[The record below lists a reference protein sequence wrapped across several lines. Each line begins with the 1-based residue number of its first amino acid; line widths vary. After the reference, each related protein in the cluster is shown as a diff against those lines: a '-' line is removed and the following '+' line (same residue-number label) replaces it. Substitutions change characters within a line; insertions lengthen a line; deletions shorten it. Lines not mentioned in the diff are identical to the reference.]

1 MRSLLNP
8 LSVILFGSLLVSN
21 CAEMTPAQRQ
31 QLGGLATGA
40 GLGALVGGL
49 TGRDTKS
56 ALIGAAVG
64 AAAGWA
70 TVALAQYQTQQTRS
84 AEEEAQILG
93 YKRVQG
99 TVVKMRKANVAP
111 QRATPGQPVTFEM
124 EYALLS
130 PDEQITV
137 EEDWEISKG
146 GERLTS
152 TPPKSEIRR
161 PGGWKT
167 RASLGLPSDAEAG
180 TYVVKNRV
188 RAGTVYD
195 VRETRFTIGT
205 AGSGGRKKGGREP
218 SQTAKLRSSVDPVL
232 MQIQGRLKELG
243 HDPGAIDGRPGKKTE
258 AALKA
263 FQREYGLPV
272 TGKPDAETKAALGL
286 AQ

>member
-1 MRSLLNP
+1 MHLRPHPFFVVFLTAA
-8 LSVILFGSLLVSN
+8 LVSG

-31 QLGGLATGA
+31 QLGGATAGA

-49 TGRDTKS
+49 TGRDAKS

-64 AAAGWA
+64 AAAGWT
-70 TVALAQYQTQQTRS
+70 TVALAQYQAQQTRS

-93 YKRVQG
+93 YKRGQG
-99 TVVKMRKANVAP
+99 TVVKMRKANVMP
-111 QRATPGQPVTFEM
+111 QRVAPGQNLTFEM

-130 PDEQITV
+130 PRDQVTV

-146 GERLTS
+146 GQSLTS
-152 TPPKSEIRR
+152 TPPRSEVRR

-167 RASLGLPSDAEAG
+167 KASLSLPREAEAG
-180 TYVVKNRV
+180 TYLVKNRV

-205 AGSGGRKKGGREP
+205 TGGGGGTSDEAEP
-218 SQTAKLRSSVDPVL
+218 GQMVKSQSRVDPVL
-232 MQIQGRLKELG
+232 MQAQGRLKELG
-243 HDPGAIDGRPGKKTE
+243 HDPGAIDGRPGKKTTT
-258 AALKA
+258 ALKM
-263 FQREYGLPV
+263 FQKEYGLPI
-272 TGKPDAETKAALGL
+272 TGKLDAETTAALGL